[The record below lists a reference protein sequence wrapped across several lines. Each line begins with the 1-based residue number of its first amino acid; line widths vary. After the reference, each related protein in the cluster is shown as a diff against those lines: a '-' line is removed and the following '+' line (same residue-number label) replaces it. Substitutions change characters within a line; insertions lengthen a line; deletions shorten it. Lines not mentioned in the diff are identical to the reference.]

1 MPKIIPSQKFL
12 EDLEKFRSTSSMR
25 KKIAK
30 TLVHLENN
38 PLRPGLHLERISND
52 PSAWSIRVDRK
63 YRISIEPQKHLT
75 AGNPDWTAPVI
86 LLRFLTHDDLYRFPR

>member
-12 EDLEKFRSTSSMR
+12 EDLEKFRSNPNIR

-30 TLVHLENN
+30 TLIHLENN
-38 PLRPGLHLERISND
+38 PLHPGLHLERIGND
-52 PSAWSIRVDRK
+52 PSAWSIRLDRK
-63 YRISIEPQKHLT
+63 YRISIDPGEHLVS
-75 AGNPDWTAPVI
+75 GNPDWTAPVI